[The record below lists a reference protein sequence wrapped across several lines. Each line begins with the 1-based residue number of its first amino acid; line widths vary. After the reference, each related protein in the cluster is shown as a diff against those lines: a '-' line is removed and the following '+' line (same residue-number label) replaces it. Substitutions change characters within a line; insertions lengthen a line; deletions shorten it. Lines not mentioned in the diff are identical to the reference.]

1 MRGPVAAVAVLVA
14 FAAWPAASS
23 AAEQTFC
30 VDDPGCSGT
39 PEASVAAALAAAQAN
54 GPERDRIRV
63 GPGTFPAAGSLTD
76 SPTNPVLIEG
86 AGETFTTLTR
96 SPVMNASVLVLS
108 NAQSNVSK
116 LGVHIPAGQTGMNG
130 IVLVGGA
137 SADRVFV
144 SSPPALTDATGV
156 VVGNGSAL
164 RESAIGLP
172 NTTAAANDG
181 IVTRDDAV
189 VESGFVQATRGVLIE
204 RSGTLV
210 RGVRILAGI
219 GVEFVG
225 FTSADATATVENTQV
240 TGTEPPAPADV
251 AIKATGPDA
260 THSVTLSARHVTLVG
275 PGGGNGFWASG
286 ESAASNP
293 TATLN
298 VLDSVVRGYT
308 ADLRASAGVMGNAS
322 LSIDDSAFDFSKV
335 TSNNLMKATINP
347 GPHNLSLSGFDPGLI
362 DVRGDMRPA
371 FDSALVDRGVP
382 GGLLSTESPFDLA
395 LQGRLVDGNGDGTA
409 RRDMGAFEYQRAA
422 PEVTAAA
429 APATAGQGQAI
440 TFKATATDSDPQE
453 MPGAITWVF
462 DDGATATGASVQH
475 SFAAAGT
482 HTATASATDPAGVT
496 GTGAATVI
504 VSDTTAP
511 ALRISR
517 RAVRL
522 TRRGVAAVALRCPV
536 DEVSGPCQGRLTLR
550 TVRKLERPRS
560 AVAKRIRLGSRRFSI
575 PAGRTVKVRVKLSK
589 ANRRLVTA
597 LRRLRVGALAAV
609 HDQAGNSSSA
619 RSRFKLRAR
628 ARRS

>member
-1 MRGPVAAVAVLVA
+1 M
-14 FAAWPAASS
+14 
-23 AAEQTFC
+23 
-30 VDDPGCSGT
+30 
-39 PEASVAAALAAAQAN
+39 
-54 GPERDRIRV
+54 
-63 GPGTFPAAGSLTD
+63 
-76 SPTNPVLIEG
+76 
-86 AGETFTTLTR
+86 
-96 SPVMNASVLVLS
+96 
-108 NAQSNVSK
+108 
-116 LGVHIPAGQTGMNG
+116 
-130 IVLVGGA
+130 
-137 SADRVFV
+137 
-144 SSPPALTDATGV
+144 
-156 VVGNGSAL
+156 
-164 RESAIGLP
+164 
-172 NTTAAANDG
+172 
-181 IVTRDDAV
+181 
-189 VESGFVQATRGVLIE
+189 
-204 RSGTLV
+204 
-210 RGVRILAGI
+210 
-219 GVEFVG
+219 
-225 FTSADATATVENTQV
+225 
-240 TGTEPPAPADV
+240 
-251 AIKATGPDA
+251 
-260 THSVTLSARHVTLVG
+260 
-275 PGGGNGFWASG
+275 
-286 ESAASNP
+286 
-293 TATLN
+293 
-298 VLDSVVRGYT
+298 
-308 ADLRASAGVMGNAS
+308 
-322 LSIDDSAFDFSKV
+322 
-335 TSNNLMKATINP
+335 
-347 GPHNLSLSGFDPGLI
+347 SGFDPRLI

-371 FDSALVDRGVP
+371 FDSPLVDRGVP
-382 GGLLSTESPFDLA
+382 GGLLSTESQFDLA

-440 TFKATATDSDPQE
+440 TFNATATDSDPQE

-475 SFAAAGT
+475 AFAAAGA